1 MRQPLSHQISDML
14 TRKIVSG
21 DFPPG
26 TALPSEAALCD
37 QFGVSRPVVR
47 EALKM
52 LWAQGLVDTQAGK
65 ESVVRALNDD
75 ALRLF
80 FDRILKPQ
88 ERRGLVDLLEVRRQL
103 EMMSARLAASRRTKG
118 DLNDLGR
125 IVRSMEDT
133 LSDADAYSRMDV
145 EFHILLA
152 ACSRNSFLYH
162 LTTSIRSSL
171 IGVIKELRLHDYQGS
186 TKEIHAQHCAVF
198 EAVRNGD
205 PDAAENAIGAHYDDV
220 ISRLRQSLEE
230 RGAT

>member
-1 MRQPLSHQISDML
+1 MRQPLSHQITDLL
-14 TRKIVSG
+14 TRRIVNG
-21 DFPPG
+21 DFAPG

-52 LWAQGLVDTQAGK
+52 LWAQGLVNTQAGK
-65 ESVVRALNDD
+65 ESVVRELNDD

-88 ERRGLVDLLEVRRQL
+88 ERQGLVDLLEVRRQL

-118 DLNDLGR
+118 DLSDLAR
-125 IVRSMEDT
+125 IVQSMEGA
-133 LSDADAYSRMDV
+133 LSDPDTYSRMDV
-145 EFHILLA
+145 EFHIRLA

-186 TKEIHAQHCAVF
+186 TKEIHAQHYAVF
-198 EAVRNGD
+198 DAVRNSD